1 MKFCVKT
8 EICCCFCCRGSCDD
22 IDWWAHLSSC
32 PPKKPSGEVTF
43 YARAQKMFI
52 FFQLLYTVSRT
63 AFLYRLWSVNLSVI
77 NTVFHNINMRNACV
91 NKTQYMCKR
100 LQFVSKWE
108 LNTRSAS
115 EKWFS
120 LGLDAL
126 ILPHREFEL
135 CVRTEESWPLSWT
148 AKSRW
153 AVRSLKM
160 CFACLVTLKAI
171 SCHSYSVHWQR
182 RIAPWQIVLA
192 TGPYMHWTLK
202 LARVCLSWGSVHES
216 SI

>member
-1 MKFCVKT
+1 MNSVV
-8 EICCCFCCRGSCDD
+8 GP
-22 IDWWAHLSSC
+22 LQ
-32 PPKKPSGEVTF
+32 
-43 YARAQKMFI
+43 YAC
-52 FFQLLYTVSRT
+52 
-63 AFLYRLWSVNLSVI
+63 
-77 NTVFHNINMRNACV
+77 NACM
-91 NKTQYMCKR
+91 NKIQYMCKR

-108 LNTRSAS
+108 FNTCSTLG
-115 EKWFS
+115 KWFS

-153 AVRSLKM
+153 AGRSLKM

-182 RIAPWQIVLA
+182 RIAPWQIALA
-192 TGPYMHWTLK
+192 TGPYMHWTFK
-202 LARVCLSWGSVHES
+202 LAWGLSVFVES
-216 SI
+216 TPVKFSSWVFYVGPRRNILTLIIWTPQRHYI